1 MQVLVLGLKNK
12 SGIGASIKMR
22 EKKCLGIQTCF
33 IVMAGLQSLS
43 SSRIDRHTVPDGYTF
58 GWKSGGSNLPETQ
71 KMLSALMFGIHYNCQ
86 TRRTNS
92 PNVTRLFYYL
102 N

>member
-1 MQVLVLGLKNK
+1 MKPQKKRLKNSSDVNK
-12 SGIGASIKMR
+12 VCSA
-22 EKKCLGIQTCF
+22 IQTCF

-71 KMLSALMFGIHYNCQ
+71 
-86 TRRTNS
+86 
-92 PNVTRLFYYL
+92 
-102 N
+102 